1 MENALMQ
8 RMPGLRRQ
16 RKLRQGQTPVM
27 QPPEVG
33 WPVRDTMIE
42 TGDWEAYLTPLDWH
56 EARTGWGEGKSTM
69 KHVEAF
75 AGCIVSAIASLG
87 YDADKVL
94 AACNSWRGSQKADSA
109 KGSLK
114 TSAKLSGRVLKSGED
129 KRTVRLTD
137 SEKSV
142 SVANY
147 SPAGALLALS
157 DSIRD
162 LESRHGVSVGEIVF
176 PAEIA
181 DWLARD
187 TFKPDAE

>member
-1 MENALMQ
+1 
-8 RMPGLRRQ
+8 
-16 RKLRQGQTPVM
+16 
-27 QPPEVG
+27 
-33 WPVRDTMIE
+33 
-42 TGDWEAYLTPLDWH
+42 
-56 EARTGWGEGKSTM
+56 M
-69 KHVEAF
+69 KHVEMF
-75 AGCIVSAIASLG
+75 AGCVVVAITALGLDAS
-87 YDADKVL
+87 KVL
-94 AACNSWRGSQKADSA
+94 AACNSWRGSQKADAS
-109 KGSLK
+109 KGYSLK

-142 SVANY
+142 SVSSY

-157 DSIRD
+157 DGVRE
-162 LESRHGVSVGEIVF
+162 LETRHGVSVGEIVF